1 MHALTELLI
10 HSCFLNGVEN
20 ELSCTEISRKSRVE
34 FVDLGGHETLSRT
47 PDIVSYI
54 TARTKA

>member
-10 HSCFLNGVEN
+10 HSCFLNGVES

-34 FVDLGGHETLSRT
+34 CVDPGRPTTLSRA
-47 PDIVSYI
+47 PDIISI
-54 TARTKA
+54 IKAEAKA